1 MSKSELLHVLDHAC
15 RDLIFISEIDA
26 ALVPFEGPLAGSITA
41 EIVLNI
47 AKVDDGSVPIEEVNA
62 DEFFLRL
69 TTSREWHG
77 DVQKERA
84 KKFQEL
90 ILLLKEN
97 LRHLKVFRVGK
108 VRSDIYIT
116 GLAAD
121 GRVFGIKTT
130 VVET

>member
-1 MSKSELLHVLDHAC
+1 MSKSELLHVLDQAC
-15 RDLIFISEIDA
+15 RDLIFVSEIDA
-26 ALVPFEGPLAGSITA
+26 ALVPFEGPSAGSITT
-41 EIVLNI
+41 EIVMNI
-47 AKVDDGSVPIEEVNA
+47 AKVDGGSVPIEEINA
-62 DEFFLRL
+62 DEFFARL
-69 TTSREWHG
+69 TISRDWHG

-90 ILLLKEN
+90 VLLLKEN

-108 VRSDIYIT
+108 VRIDIYVI

-130 VVET
+130 TVET